1 MAGDLMTL
9 KTRVAQVWKQFG
21 PGQRLNVMVALLLTI
36 GIIGGLIY
44 WASLPDYRL
53 LYSDL
58 TLSDSA
64 QMREKLEESKIP
76 VKIGQSGMSISV
88 PSSELYS
95 ARLLLASSGLPKDS
109 SSGFELFEEP
119 KFGLTDFAQKVNYQR
134 ALQGELER
142 TISAMQGIRS
152 ARVML
157 VLPKD
162 RLFASD
168 EEKKAQA
175 SILLN
180 LNGSIALADAQVQSI
195 IHLVSGSVLGLS
207 PADVVVSDQ
216 NGRMLSR
223 VTAADDVLEQSSE
236 QLALQE
242 RTEKRLEEK
251 AQAILDRAMG
261 VGNSIVRI
269 SVQLDFSDIQ
279 EEAQLFDAANRVA
292 KRESI
297 LSEDQTGGGGSGA
310 GGPAGVMANVS
321 VGNPDAM
328 QVDEKDHNKKEEL
341 MTEYVIPSTVS
352 RTHRKGVSIQQMSV
366 AVCLAAGEELR
377 TEAELTVI
385 SQLMS
390 SALGVDSSRS
400 DTIEVTEMPFQA
412 QAAPVQVAQSWWEK
426 IPFSLNSMMQGLGGL
441 VTLGLV
447 FGVGRRVKKAVLESA
462 PQIDMP
468 VDELQRRTQEELEKE
483 SPMSL
488 QDQLAAITEVARKNP
503 KTVAG
508 WISNSVDWNAE

>member
-9 KTRVAQVWKQFG
+9 KTRVVQVWKQFG
-21 PGQRLNVMVALLLTI
+21 PGQRFNVLLALLATVAV
-36 GIIGGLIY
+36 IGGLIY
-44 WASLPDYRL
+44 WSSIPDYRL

-58 TLSDSA
+58 SLADA
-64 QMREKLEESKIP
+64 AKMREKLEESSIP

-95 ARLLLASSGLPKDS
+95 ARLLLASSGLPQDS

-142 TISAMQGIRS
+142 TVSAMQGIRS

-162 RLFASD
+162 RLFAST

-195 IHLVSGSVLGLS
+195 IHLVSGSVQGLAPS
-207 PADVVVSDQ
+207 DVVVTDQ

-223 VTAADDVLEQSSE
+223 VSAAEDILEQSSE

-269 SVQLDFSDIQ
+269 SVELDFSDVE

-292 KRESI
+292 KTESI
-297 LSEDQTGGGGSGA
+297 MSEDQTGGGGGGA
-310 GGPAGVMANVS
+310 GGASGVMANVS
-321 VGNPDAM
+321 VGNPDSM
-328 QVDEKDHNKKEEL
+328 KVDEKDRNKKEEL
-341 MTEYVIPSTVS
+341 LTEYVIPSTVS
-352 RTHRKGVSIQQMSV
+352 RTRRKGVSIEQMSV
-366 AVCLAAGEELR
+366 AICLAEGETPRSDEQM
-377 TEAELTVI
+377 TEI
-385 SQLMS
+385 SLLMA
-390 SALGVDSSRS
+390 SALGVDQQRHDS
-400 DTIEVTEMPFQA
+400 IEVSEMAFQP
-412 QAAPVQVAQSWWEK
+412 QEPPVQIAQSWWQQL
-426 IPFSLNSMMQGLGGL
+426 PFSLNSLMQGLGGI
-441 VTLGLV
+441 VILGVV

-462 PQIDMP
+462 PQIDLP
-468 VDELQRRTQEELEKE
+468 VEELQRRTQEELEKE

-488 QDQLAAITEVARKNP
+488 QEQLAAITEVARKNP

-508 WISNSVDWNAE
+508 WISNSVNWNE